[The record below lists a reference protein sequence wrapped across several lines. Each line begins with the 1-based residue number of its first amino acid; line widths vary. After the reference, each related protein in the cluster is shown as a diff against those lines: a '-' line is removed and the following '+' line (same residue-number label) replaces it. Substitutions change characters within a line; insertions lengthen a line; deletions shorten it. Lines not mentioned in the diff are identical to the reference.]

1 MCCQV
6 AWLWWK
12 AQVKKNVQDKLDKK
26 QLELSEDTQIEVMRT

>member
-12 AQVKKNVQDKLDKK
+12 AQVEKNVQDKLDKK
-26 QLELSEDTQIEVMRT
+26 QLELSEDTQTEVMRT